1 MSEYLQSHEN
11 EFQYVFGDL
20 KDKFEQLKLSAPS
33 GSELKSAIA
42 RIDDSVEESLEI
54 LERMQSEVQGIPTNQ
69 RSQYNTKIRG
79 FRRDVDAIKRESR
92 KLADESSRSQ
102 LFGSRG
108 GSQNGIDSAGYSDDA
123 SEQRQQLLNS
133 QQRLERSSDRLREA
147 QRVGNE
153 TEQIGAGILN
163 DLRGQR
169 EQIVN
174 SRNTLTDADSYI
186 DKSLR
191 TLRSMARRMAANRM
205 ISYAIIAVL
214 ILLIVFVLASKFM

>member
-1 MSEYLQSHEN
+1 MSEYLASHESDFKIVFN
-11 EFQYVFGDL
+11 EL
-20 KDKFEQLKLSAPS
+20 SDKFESLKLSQASS
-33 GSELKSAIA
+33 GELKSMISK
-42 RIDDSVEESLEI
+42 IDDSIEEAYEV
-54 LERMQSEVQGIPTNQ
+54 LERMSSEVQGIPSSQ

-79 FRRDVDAIKRESR
+79 FRRDVDSIKRESR
-92 KLADESSRSQ
+92 KLADESNRSQ
-102 LFGSRG
+102 LFGERVSRDDNN
-108 GSQNGIDSAGYSDDA
+108 SPGYSDDA

-153 TEQIGAGILN
+153 TETVGAGILN

-169 EQIVN
+169 EQIIN
-174 SRNTLTDADSYI
+174 SRNVLTEADSYI

-214 ILLIVFVLASKFM
+214 IILIVFVLASKFM

>member
-1 MSEYLQSHEN
+1 MSEYLQSHES
-11 EFQYVFGDL
+11 EFQHVFGDL
-20 KDKFEQLKLSAPS
+20 KDKFEQLKLSAPG

-42 RIDDSVEESLEI
+42 RIDDGVEESLEI

-79 FRRDVDAIKRESR
+79 FRRDVDAIKRECR
-92 KLADESSRSQ
+92 KLADESNRSQ
-102 LFGSRG
+102 LFGGSG
-108 GSQNGIDSAGYSDDA
+108 GSQSGIDSAGYSDDA

-153 TEQIGAGILN
+153 TEQVGAGILN